1 MPITEELKTA
11 QDLRDAGLT
20 QKAAEVLAA
29 KFEAAAQSTRD
40 SVFRDFRAEMNAR
53 FDALHAEISTL
64 ISGLRAEMAGLNSS
78 LRAEISTSTSGLRAE
93 IAANKADVEK
103 SLRQVQGVL
112 LTAILGTGSI
122 IIAILVAL
130 KLW

>member
-1 MPITEELKTA
+1 MPLTEELKTA
-11 QDLRDAGLT
+11 QDLREAGLP

-29 KFEAAAQSTRD
+29 KLEATAQAARD
-40 SVFRDFRAEMNAR
+40 SVFRDFRGEINGR

-64 ISGLRAEMAGLNSS
+64 ISGLRAELAGNK
-78 LRAEISTSTSGLRAE
+78 AEISTSISGLRAV
-93 IAANKADVEK
+93 IAGNKADGEK

-112 LTAILGTGSI
+112 LTAILGAGSI
-122 IIAILVAL
+122 VVAVLVAL

>member
-11 QDLRDAGLT
+11 QDLRDAGLP
-20 QKAAEVLAA
+20 QRVAELLAA
-29 KFEAAAQSTRD
+29 KLEATAQATRD
-40 SVFRDFRAEMNAR
+40 SAFRDFRGEFRDFRGEINAR
-53 FDALHAEISTL
+53 FDALHAEISTS
-64 ISGLRAEMAGLNSS
+64 I
-78 LRAEISTSTSGLRAE
+78 SGLRAE
-93 IAANKADVEK
+93 IASNKADVEK
-103 SLRQVQGVL
+103 SLRQMQGVL